1 MLILVF
7 ILIGLLST
15 FTFWGSF
22 SLSLFGDDWLAFW
35 RYIQH
40 LGPKS
45 SGQWNHLTYFLTPYG
60 SQDILMGILKTIYN
74 FDSTKYYVTSFI
86 YRLFASFSFYP
97 LVLYLTKN
105 KLAAVFSVLFFSVT
119 TTGLD
124 TTNWVFNMPSY
135 ITIGFFNLSLY
146 FFIKSKDD
154 KKPISLIISGIL
166 YYFAYIITPIR
177 MHGSLPFIFLIE
189 LFWIMQ
195 NKNFKIVKI
204 AALRLSLFLVI
215 FLIIRYTGNSQG
227 PAEEISQRL
236 NLGFTA
242 ISIMLSGGQLNFIF
256 NPIIM
261 FGSMF
266 IPDFILPDP
275 QRNILLLLAGILI
288 LIAVV
293 FLIIKSFHKTNV
305 SNALFLGLSWSFL
318 SFFFA
323 WWWVP
328 NTIFHTTYRYLI
340 TSAAGISIL
349 LSAIVALGKTK
360 TQKRFLFTIFSFLV
374 ILHII
379 STRIYINYL
388 NSIHGLEISKK
399 IWSQIPRIE
408 EIGKSKEPII
418 FYFEGEAGNEMII
431 HNIITFGFPPHIAI
445 LYNLR
450 EEDGGLPVPMTDFK
464 EVISAVENGKTL
476 SSYGYH
482 PKAIPINRIYAFY
495 LQDQDHLI
503 NITQQARQK
512 LLEIQNR
519 NK

>member
-7 ILIGLLST
+7 ILITLLSA

-35 RYIQH
+35 RYTQH
-40 LGPKS
+40 LGSKS

-74 FDSTKYYVTSFI
+74 FDSTKYYLVSFI
-86 YRLFASFSFYP
+86 FRLFASFSLYP

-135 ITIGFFNLSLY
+135 ITIGLFNLSLY
-146 FFIKSKDD
+146 FLIKSRDD

-166 YYFAYIITPIR
+166 YYFAYITTPIR

-189 LFWIMQ
+189 FFWIIQ
-195 NKNFKIVKI
+195 NKNIKMVKI
-204 AALRLSLFLVI
+204 IALRLSLFLVI

-227 PAEEISQRL
+227 PAEEISQRI
-236 NLGFTA
+236 NTGFTA
-242 ISIMLSGGQLNFIF
+242 ILTMLSNEQLNFIF
-256 NPIIM
+256 NPIII

-266 IPDFILPDP
+266 IPDFILQDT
-275 QRNILLLLAGILI
+275 QRNILLLPTGSLI
-288 LIAVV
+288 LIVTV
-293 FLIIKSFHKTNV
+293 FLIIKSFHKTNA

-323 WWWVP
+323 WWWIP
-328 NTIFHTTYRYLI
+328 NTIFPTTYRYLI
-340 TSAAGISIL
+340 TSASGISIL
-349 LSAIVALGKTK
+349 FGAMISLGKNK

-388 NSIHGLEISKK
+388 NNTHGLETSKK

-418 FYFEGEAGNEMII
+418 FYIEGEAGNEMII
-431 HNIITFGFPPHIAI
+431 HDIITFGFPPHIAI

-464 EVISAVENGKTL
+464 EVISAVESGKTL
-476 SSYGYH
+476 PSYGYP
-482 PKAIPINRIYAFY
+482 PKAIPIDRIYAFY
-495 LQDQDHLI
+495 LQNQDHLV
-503 NITQQARQK
+503 NITQQVRQK
-512 LLEIQNR
+512 LLDIQNG
-519 NK
+519 NN